1 MSVTVNAFPP
11 LQSMTSPRGWVL
23 AIIVGLHAL
32 FFWVFTSGLGSGIVT
47 AIERDFKVINVPE
60 TIKPPVEPVTQPR
73 VNIEPQMR
81 ELKVTTPEVPAI
93 VDPERT
99 ERTIEGAP
107 MVPVPLVTPGSG
119 PDTRVDTGPVVEAP
133 AIDARMPLS
142 EPDYPASEI
151 RGGHAGTVLLSIYV
165 LENGR
170 IGDVRID
177 QSSGFPKLD
186 AAAAREAKRW
196 RLKPG
201 THDGVPTAMWKT
213 IPITFR
219 LNNLAM

>member
-32 FFWVFTSGLGSGIVT
+32 FFWVFTSGLGPRIVT
-47 AIERDFKVINVPE
+47 AIERDFTVIDVPE
-60 TIKPPVEPVTQPR
+60 AIKPPVEPITQPR
-73 VNIEPQMR
+73 VNIEPQVR
-81 ELKVTTPEVPAI
+81 ELRVPTPDVPTI

-99 ERTIEGAP
+99 ERTIQGEP
-107 MVPVPLVTPGSG
+107 MVPVPLPTQGGS
-119 PDTRVDTGPVVEAP
+119 DTRVGTGPVVEAP

-201 THDGVPTAMWKT
+201 THDGIPTAMWKT